1 VRAPERHQPALRWW
15 REVAYVAAFY
25 ACYSAVRN
33 LFGSAA
39 VSPQVAFDNALRVID
54 VERALGLYVEG
65 AVQAAFLSWTGFIAA
80 WNIFYGTAHFAVT
93 GGVMV
98 WLFLRHPVR
107 YRLWRTTLACTTGIA
122 LVGFAAF
129 PLMPPR
135 LLATIDPS
143 FDFVDTLHTIGGLW
157 SFESSPL
164 RSVSNQYAAMP
175 SLHIGWSL
183 WCAAAVLPFVSRRW
197 ARVAVASYPV
207 VTLFAIVVTANHFWI
222 DAVGGALAL
231 GAGYVLALAI
241 VRPSSRSG
249 RPPHDGGA
257 ADLRPGDGDEASD
270 DPWAGVR
277 AGVGAGAD
285 GHSARRAEGDG
296 ALCAGGRDR

>member
-1 VRAPERHQPALRWW
+1 VLRWW
-15 REVAYVAAFY
+15 REVGYVAAFY
-25 ACYSAVRN
+25 VCYSAVRN

-39 VSPQVAFDNALRVID
+39 VSPRVAYDNALRVID

-98 WLFLRHPVR
+98 WLFLRHPTR
-107 YRLWRTTLACTTGIA
+107 YRLWRTTLACTTGLA

-135 LLATIDPS
+135 LLPSIDPS

-183 WCAAAVLPFVSRRW
+183 WSAGAVLPFARRWW
-197 ARVAVASYPV
+197 ARVAVVSYPL
-207 VTLFAIVVTANHFWI
+207 VTLFAIVVTANHFWL
-222 DAVGGALAL
+222 DAVGGALVVVV
-231 GAGYVLALAI
+231 GHVVALAI
-241 VRPSSRSG
+241 VRPSSRRGPGTGPVAEDATVTSA
-249 RPPHDGGA
+249 PA
-257 ADLRPGDGDEASD
+257 TGDGVAAGHAEGDA
-270 DPWAGVR
+270 DPWADVR
-277 AGVGAGAD
+277 AAVAGVDAP
-285 GHSARRAEGDG
+285 G
-296 ALCAGGRDR
+296 ALCAGRRRR